1 MILLQGASVR
11 ESVLMHMVH
20 LVESGQHECLIS
32 AGLCPSL
39 LNRMRSMSLRDAQ
52 RIAEMKVTMQVII
65 DGEGLTKALDAIVDV
80 NNQQQQFEAFI
91 KGGAS
96 LPMLRS
102 LFRVDEAQIQF
113 TRAALNIVKTRGRPT
128 LPQDPDLRD
137 RIYSEWQT
145 TIAIADQRV
154 RFMALANK
162 YPDYRYDTLW
172 AIINRFESGEECQS
186 GGGR

>member
-1 MILLQGASVR
+1 MKEIRRNDLVKLYSRLQNYDQEAQEEAQKYAQTKIAPVR
-11 ESVLMHMVH
+11 
-20 LVESGQHECLIS
+20 
-32 AGLCPSL
+32 
-39 LNRMRSMSLRDAQ
+39 
-52 RIAEMKVTMQVII
+52 
-65 DGEGLTKALDAIVDV
+65 TKALDAIVDV

-113 TRAALNIVKTRGRPT
+113 TRAALNIAKTRGRPT

-137 RIYSEWQT
+137 RIYSEWRT

-186 GGGR
+186 SGGR